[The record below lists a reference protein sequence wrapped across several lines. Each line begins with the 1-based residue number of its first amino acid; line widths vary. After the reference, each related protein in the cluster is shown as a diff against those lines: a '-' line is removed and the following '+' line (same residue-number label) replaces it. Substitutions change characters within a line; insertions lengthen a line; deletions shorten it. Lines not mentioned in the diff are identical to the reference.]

1 MITLNFFKIMNFFI
15 NNITHL
21 DYAIR
26 WQIGFQDS
34 ATSIMQGIV
43 NLHHHIFFFIII
55 VIVFVFFIFY
65 RTYEFSVWN
74 FKTSNCINIFNIN
87 DSTSKK
93 QLLKKLI
100 LSFNLNVNHGT
111 ILEIIWTII
120 PSLIL
125 LMIVGPSFTL
135 LYAMDAASDPDY
147 SVKVIGHQ
155 WYWTYEFSDH
165 YVINDEKSAKKYGQ
179 VFHMS
184 HLFGQTNYLVDDKKS
199 MVEYIFDSYMV
210 ATPDLLP
217 GELRLLEVDNPLYLP
232 VYTKIRLDITSDD
245 VLHAFAVPS
254 LGVKIDAVPGRLN
267 VAYLDIIREGIYFG
281 QCSELCGVNHGYMPI
296 KIIVV
301 DVSDFVE
308 YKFINGAESVN
319 VFYSS
324 LNFTDTFNF
333 ILNNTDMEKQFK
345 IGDITYD
352 HDTKI
357 ASHKFFC
364 KTSVNAIKCFGK
376 IQIEAIKQSYR
387 SN

>member
-1 MITLNFFKIMNFFI
+1 MNFFI

-65 RTYEFSVWN
+65 RTYDFSVWN
-74 FKTSNCINIFNIN
+74 FKTSNDIDIFNVS
-87 DSTSKK
+87 DFTSKK
-93 QLLKKLI
+93 QLLKKLV

-111 ILEIIWTII
+111 FLEIVWTII

-155 WYWTYEFSDH
+155 WYWTYEYSDH
-165 YVINDEKSAKKYGQ
+165 YYINDQNNLSSNKELVAHCTKKFDTTMVEEKKVMA
-179 VFHMS
+179 
-184 HLFGQTNYLVDDKKS
+184 
-199 MVEYIFDSYMV
+199 EYIFDSYMK

-232 VYTKIRLDITSDD
+232 VYSKIRLDITSDD

-254 LGVKIDAVPGRLN
+254 LGIKVDAVPGRLN

-296 KIIVV
+296 KIVVV
-301 DVSDFVE
+301 DVKDFVE
-308 YKFINGAESVN
+308 YKFLNSTESLN
-319 VFYSS
+319 VFFSTLNFVDTFSFVINNSNTEKEFKNILIHYNIS
-324 LNFTDTFNF
+324 LNNEL
-333 ILNNTDMEKQFK
+333 IKAGLAFK
-345 IGDITYD
+345 
-352 HDTKI
+352 
-357 ASHKFFC
+357 
-364 KTSVNAIKCFGK
+364 KTL
-376 IQIEAIKQSYR
+376 
-387 SN
+387 